1 MSRLFAFAVG
11 LSGIFLSAPLA
22 AQDAP
27 PAPAPT
33 EQPQA
38 QAPAEQPQAQE
49 SAPAPQEQPPAPEP
63 QAQEQ
68 TPAPQPQ
75 AQQPAAT
82 PATGQPAASAPRAAP
97 PPPPLEADNTWNLDL
112 STGGRVVIQLRPDVA
127 PQTVER
133 IKTLT
138 RQGFYNGL
146 AFFRVIEGFM
156 AQGGDPQNNGTGG
169 SPLPDVNAE
178 INGMLHVRG
187 AVGMARAQDP
197 NSANSQFYI
206 MFVPRLQMDRAY
218 TVFGRVV
225 SGMNYVD
232 TIERGE
238 PPAQPSRILRASLG
252 SENVPAMTAEQIQAE
267 TARLASVAAPIA
279 PTAGPAGRGIGPA
292 VPPPPTYRPLEPVRA
307 EGAPPR
313 RRQGQ

>member
-1 MSRLFAFAVG
+1 MSRLFALAAG
-11 LSGIFLSAPLA
+11 LCGFMLSAPLA
-22 AQDAP
+22 AQEAQP
-27 PAPAPT
+27 APAPAPT
-33 EQPQA
+33 GQPQA
-38 QAPAEQPQAQE
+38 E
-49 SAPAPQEQPPAPEP
+49 APAPAAQPPAPAAAP
-63 QAQEQ
+63 AQP
-68 TPAPQPQ
+68 T
-75 AQQPAAT
+75 AT
-82 PATGQPAASAPRAAP
+82 APRIAP
-97 PPPPLEADNTWNLDL
+97 PPPPLDADNTWNLDL

-156 AQGGDPQNNGTGG
+156 AQGGDPQNTGTGG
-169 SPLPDVNAE
+169 STLPDLPAE
-178 INGMLHVRG
+178 FNGGMHLRG

-197 NSANSQFYI
+197 NSANSQFYV
-206 MFVPRLQMDRAY
+206 MFVPRLQMDRVY

-232 TIERGE
+232 AIERGE

-252 SENVPAMTAEQIQAE
+252 SDNMPPMTAEQIQAE
-267 TARLASVAAPIA
+267 TARLASAAVAAA
-279 PTAGPAGRGIGPA
+279 PGANPRAVGPA
-292 VPPPPTYRPLEPVRA
+292 VPPPPVYRPLEPVRA

-313 RRQGQ
+313 PRRGN